1 MEGCSDRDWLVSLTC
16 SIVWRIW
23 KCRNRVVFSS
33 KTCDYNTAVN
43 LTVKDSDEFLD
54 AQDCE
59 NHESGNTGDGSH
71 AGVRDWCPPMNG
83 RLKLN
88 FDAGV

>member
-1 MEGCSDRDWLVSLTC
+1 M
-16 SIVWRIW
+16 
-23 KCRNRVVFSS
+23 FSS
-33 KTCDYNTAVN
+33 KTCDYNTAVH
-43 LTVKDSDEFLD
+43 LAVKDSDEFLD

-88 FDAGV
+88 FDAGVDKQSHRGGIGLVLRDSR